1 MRQLQFCIF
10 WRACGGGGQRTCH
23 ARKQRAK
30 AKRMTS
36 SARESL
42 RRLVSAL
49 GAPAFGEF
57 IAQLRRAASFDRHLC
72 APCLRTSRAPLCF
85 VRRTR
90 SCCYYSARDS
100 LHRFRAG
107 EPGNGSSEIPILQVA
122 VETADLECRALRCS
136 SQLDWAHQ
144 RTVTAVQGV
153 SSAGSAA
160 AAVRTALP

>member
-1 MRQLQFCIF
+1 MRQLHFCIF

-57 IAQLRRAASFDRHLC
+57 IAQLKRAASFDRHLC
-72 APCLRTSRAPLCF
+72 APCLRTSRGPLCF

-90 SCCYYSARDS
+90 SCSYSSAQDS
-100 LHRFRAG
+100 LHRLCAG

-122 VETADLECRALRCS
+122 VETADLDTGPCDALHS
-136 SQLDWAHQ
+136 WTG
-144 RTVTAVQGV
+144 RTSALLPLYKEL